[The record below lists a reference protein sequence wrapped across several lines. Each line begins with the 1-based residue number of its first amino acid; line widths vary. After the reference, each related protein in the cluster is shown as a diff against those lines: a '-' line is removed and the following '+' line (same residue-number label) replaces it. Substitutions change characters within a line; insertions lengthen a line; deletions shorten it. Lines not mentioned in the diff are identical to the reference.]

1 MARRILSARDQVE
14 MLSPWRVAADAP
26 PVIHDLMPGVFS
38 DGNGRWDYRHEGSSG
53 DSYVRHEFGIHPT
66 VSPASHTFTD
76 EWGTPHTIHYDPAL
90 TGGQVPKP
98 GRFGHEWDNPQALR
112 NEITNLAPPPN
123 MLWRGVSQ
131 EEYDLAKERGYFESR
146 GDYNVGGDSQK
157 GYTFFSTDPGQ
168 AGNYATWFA
177 PQDFKPTFTH
187 PGHVVGIPDRPEL
200 PRGAMPEK
208 PDPRSTEVGVPG
220 RVPFSAIT
228 HHYVGRPSVIRSGSQ
243 GVVEGWNGWERSGG
257 TQPSSDIVWQDHSP
271 GNHTARHAARRDPH
285 HGEGPWFHGTNADLT
300 PGSIL
305 MPGDTVGKAHGK
317 FSDGTRVWVSNDPV
331 RASAYGSRLYEVS
344 PHTRPRSPYANHDEH
359 HTTGADVIREISPE
373 DIRNWRNTY
382 DPSKGWHTAALSDE
396 DRVSVAEN
404 IMENAGHGG
413 QVFHIPTATF
423 DDARDHGLQDEHGFP
438 DARGLQRIHSRDAED
453 YVNKILADRGWEYAT
468 PTHRV
473 RVEPEHWDLREP
485 GSGQAVTDGYNYIGL
500 KGNQTNA
507 LALLHETAHILTR
520 TSHQPG
526 GHGPEFQKVVHGLY
540 RDHIHPEAADIFAG
554 IAFPDDQRV
563 GKLLYHRTTPENAA
577 AINRSRR
584 FNPGL
589 EKGQRPDAV
598 FFSTNPGD
606 DVGQA
611 RDYGDGV
618 VTLNIPDEHFEDQY
632 GEFQGGKG
640 WLDDE
645 FPSGEQHWAIPYQH
659 LRPEWFVYPEQEV
672 PSMREGSRTAAPRTR
687 FTQDWQLIGDDY
699 IPLDVISGY
708 TQRKDTGFGD
718 EKRDQYERIGR
729 PPLSEQ
735 VREHGYE
742 KPVELCTDGRSG
754 SIYDG
759 HHRID
764 VARAL
769 GHSHVPVR
777 VTWRR
782 PNPDGTPMFGNKI
795 DPWLKGWLTDMRGGR
810 ETV

>member
-344 PHTRPRSPYANHDEH
+344 PHTRPRSPYAHHDEH

-382 DPSKGWHTAALSDE
+382 DPSKGWHTASTE
-396 DRVSVAEN
+396 DYR
-404 IMENAGHGG
+404 G
-413 QVFHIPTATF
+413 QHQGPDPEYGASLHNVEMMFPDYYQHPEYYRTYQPY
-423 DDARDHGLQDEHGFP
+423 DHQSESKILKYQGRP
-438 DARGLQRIHSRDAED
+438 DARVDIYRALPLSAATTGFGKNMAFPLNRGDWVTTSYD
-453 YVNKILADRGWEYAT
+453 YAK
-468 PTHRV
+468 
-473 RVEPEHWDLREP
+473 EHGESNLDQREP
-485 GSGQAVTDGYNYIGL
+485 WTILHTKAPASQLFTE
-500 KGNQTNA
+500 GNSIHEWAYQGDDK
-507 LALLHETAHILTR
+507 LALEHPTARSQRYRRTR
-520 TSHQPG
+520 
-526 GHGPEFQKVVHGLY
+526 
-540 RDHIHPEAADIFAG
+540 R
-554 IAFPDDQRV
+554 
-563 GKLLYHRTTPENAA
+563 
-577 AINRSRR
+577 
-584 FNPGL
+584 
-589 EKGQRPDAV
+589 
-598 FFSTNPGD
+598 
-606 DVGQA
+606 
-611 RDYGDGV
+611 
-618 VTLNIPDEHFEDQY
+618 
-632 GEFQGGKG
+632 
-640 WLDDE
+640 
-645 FPSGEQHWAIPYQH
+645 
-659 LRPEWFVYPEQEV
+659 
-672 PSMREGSRTAAPRTR
+672 SRTAAPRTR
-687 FTQDWQLIGDDY
+687 FTRDWQLIGDDY

-782 PNPDGTPMFGNKI
+782 PNPDGTPIKT
-795 DPWLKGWLTDMRGGR
+795 P
-810 ETV
+810 